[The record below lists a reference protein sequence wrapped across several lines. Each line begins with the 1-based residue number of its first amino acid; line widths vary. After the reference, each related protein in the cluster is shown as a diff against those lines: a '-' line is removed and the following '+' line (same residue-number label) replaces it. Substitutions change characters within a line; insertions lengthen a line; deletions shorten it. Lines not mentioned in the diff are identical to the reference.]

1 MLMIITKDDMIQS
14 IIKQGSHQISIF
26 TNYLTLQTLRTDLI
40 MHNL

>member
-26 TNYLTLQTLRTDLI
+26 TNYLTLIQTLRTDLI
-40 MHNL
+40 MHN